1 MKRILFLLAACMAAV
16 LIAGCTLPTTPPEG
30 TPAPTPTPT
39 ITPPGDMVPQ
49 PTSVV
54 PPYYAVS
61 VQVMKNTI
69 STNPWISVTFEGG
82 QGLGFA
88 TLMEATVIRSDGL
101 IEMKSAQNPA
111 IGTQLLLNG
120 TTRTDRAIVNV
131 TFVNGQTYTVK
142 DELVPF
148 QNINP
153 TPAS

>member
-16 LIAGCTLPTTPPEG
+16 LIAGCTLPTPPQVTP
-30 TPAPTPTPT
+30 TATPTPT
-39 ITPPGDMVPQ
+39 VTTPGDLLPQ
-49 PTSVV
+49 PTSVI

-61 VQVMKNTI
+61 VQVLKNAI

-111 IGTQLLLNG
+111 IGTQLLFNG
-120 TTRTDRAIVNV
+120 TTRTDRVIVNV
-131 TFVNGQTYTVK
+131 TYVNGQTYTVK
-142 DELVPF
+142 DDLVPF